1 MPQLICPK
9 CGFQQ
14 ESGVECARCGVVFER
29 YNRLYD
35 SNQPIPPSDDTAPA
49 KPQPSRF
56 RRAYRAFVWLSL
68 VGFIVS
74 IVLILWPSSPP
85 RIDSDPAAAQ
95 SATLKVEQFRE
106 SGGTGR
112 PHTLQL
118 REGELNA
125 WLGSNLALA
134 PASKTEQPAVVKPAP
149 GQDPTLEE
157 VRSTVRDVKIALLG
171 DGLSAY
177 VLFDLY
183 GKDMSLTLD
192 GRLVM
197 ENGYLRLQPTGGKLG
212 SMPLPQGTLDAAVRR
227 LFESPENKEQFRLP
241 PDVTDIRIQNSELI
255 ITRRQ

>member
-1 MPQLICPK
+1 MPQVTCPK

-14 ESGVECARCGVVFER
+14 ESGVECVRCGVVFER

-35 SNQPIPPSDDTAPA
+35 SNQPLPPSDNTEPA
-49 KPQPSRF
+49 KPRPSMF

-68 VGFIVS
+68 AAFIISV
-74 IVLILWPSSPP
+74 VLILWPSSPP
-85 RIDSDPAAAQ
+85 RIDSDPRAAQ
-95 SATLKVEQFRE
+95 SATLKVEQFQE
-106 SGGTGR
+106 SAGSGR
-112 PHTLQL
+112 SHKLQL
-118 REGELNA
+118 KEGELNA

-134 PASKTEQPAVVKPAP
+134 SAAKTEVKPEPKPAP
-149 GQDPTLEE
+149 REDPTLEE

-212 SMPLPQGTLDAAVRR
+212 SMPLPQATLDAAVRR
-227 LFESPENKEQFRLP
+227 LFESPQNKEQFRLP
-241 PDVTDIRIQNSELI
+241 PDITDIRIQNSELI